1 MRSSSTASARPSARP
16 SACPS
21 ARLSAPAPA
30 SDLTAKARIR
40 DAAIA
45 VFGQRGFDIGIRAIA
60 PRAGVS
66 SSLVIHHY
74 GSKARL
80 RQVCDAHIADLVRQ
94 IKLGTLQGQRDRAE
108 FQLLSDFTELEQE
121 GPLLGYMIRSLQS
134 GGEAGEAFFDL
145 LLAEGRRYLAYGV
158 EQGTIR
164 PSRDPEARIRWLA
177 QSEAGGMMLWFS
189 TRHHGT
195 GEEIDFAAELRA
207 WERENM
213 LPLLELYTQ
222 GLLTDRTMLDA
233 YLAYRDGDRITP
245 PVTSPMRPTPGA
257 RRSAS

>member
-1 MRSSSTASARPSARP
+1 MRNMRSSLTASARASARPSV
-16 SACPS
+16 
-21 ARLSAPAPA
+21 RLSASAPA

-40 DAAIA
+40 DAAIV
-45 VFGQRGFDIGIRAIA
+45 VFGQRGFDVGIRAIA
-60 PRAGVS
+60 ARAGVS

-80 RQVCDAHIADLVRQ
+80 RQACDAHVAELIRQ
-94 IKLGTLQGQRDRAE
+94 LKLGTLQGQHDRAE

-134 GGEAGEAFFDL
+134 GGEAAEAFFDL

-177 QSEAGGMMLWFS
+177 QSEAGGMLLWFS
-189 TRHHGT
+189 TRHRGD
-195 GEEIDFAAELRA
+195 GGEIDFAAELRA

-233 YLAYRDGDRITP
+233 YLAYRDDDRITP
-245 PVTSPMRPTPGA
+245 P
-257 RRSAS
+257 